1 MLVFAAAHTQAF
13 FSCNMQWLLLLQHRQ
28 ASEVVVHGLSSCGM
42 LSPNLV
48 ALQLWDLN
56 FPPGTEPTSPEL
68 EGGFLTT
75 GPPRKSL
82 VPIRNLDSTQSLVH
96 LL

>member
-1 MLVFAAAHTQAF
+1 MGFLVVAC
-13 FSCNMQWLLLLQHRQ
+13 SD
-28 ASEVVVHGLSSCGM
+28 
-42 LSPNLV
+42 LV
-48 ALQLWDLN
+48 ALRLWNLS
-56 FPPGTEPTSPEL
+56 FPPGIEPMSPEL

-82 VPIRNLDSTQSLVH
+82 VPIRNLDATQSLVH

>member
-1 MLVFAAAHTQAF
+1 M
-13 FSCNMQWLLLLQHRQ
+13 
-28 ASEVVVHGLSSCGM
+28 HGLSSCGM
-42 LSPNLV
+42 LGLSCPAAV
-48 ALQLWDLN
+48 ES
-56 FPPGTEPTSPEL
+56 FPPGIDPMSPEL

-82 VPIRNLDSTQSLVH
+82 VPIRNLDATQSLVH